1 MIKVKDSVILDT
13 EQEIND
19 AVMAIVQN
27 FVRLPD
33 NEKKAIINA
42 LQELM

>member
-1 MIKVKDSVILDT
+1 MIKVQDSVILDT
-13 EQEIND
+13 EPEIND
-19 AVMAIVQN
+19 AVMSIVQN

-33 NEKKAIINA
+33 NEKKAIIGA